1 MKTDTEV
8 QIMLRE
14 RRKGKTQEQAA
25 ARAGMHPN
33 TARKYEQRGALPSQ
47 LQEPRTYRTRPN
59 PFAVDWPWVQAQLE
73 RDHALQAD
81 TLFAALCRAHPDRY
95 QPGQIRTLQRHIALW
110 RAQHGPDQEVMFAQ
124 IHHPGRRA
132 ESDFTHMTDLA
143 ITLAAQP
150 FPHLVYHLVL
160 TYSNQEAI
168 QICFSE
174 RFESLA
180 EGVEVCLW
188 QLGGVPEEH
197 RTDNLSAAVH
207 QLDSD
212 GRKDFTARYTGLMA
226 HYGMRPTTNQAGV
239 AHENGD
245 VEQAHARFKRAVD
258 QALLRRLAVFADGW
272 TVAAAEAIC
281 ADLLSTSQTAL
292 NVLDGLAALLDASLI
307 VEATN
312 GAGEPR
318 CTMLETIRE
327 YAQAQLV
334 AHGELAHAQA
344 LHARWIAALADGAKQ
359 ALTGAEGALWTARLT
374 AEHGNLHAAL
384 RWAINQGDP
393 GTALRIGRGVWRF
406 WWRCGFAREGLEW
419 LTLALTSDHAADA
432 QVRAEALR
440 AAGVLAWAIAD
451 NPQAHR
457 WLAQGLKLAQGLP
470 DRQPEA
476 AIYSILGIVARS
488 EGAFA
493 QACIAFELARTISAA
508 LADPYA
514 TRFAIMGLAEID
526 MRLGKL
532 NEAAERYATC
542 IALNS
547 AAGDADCAQTLE
559 ALAVSL
565 ARAGDHGGRC
575 SW

>member
-47 LQEPRTYRTRPN
+47 LSEPRTYRTRPN
-59 PFAVDWPWVQAQLE
+59 PFAVDWPWVQVQLE

-258 QALLRRLAVFADGW
+258 QALRLRGSREFPSRDAYLRFLHTLVRQRNQTRQTRWAEERLA
-272 TVAAAEAIC
+272 
-281 ADLLSTSQTAL
+281 LRPLP
-292 NVLDGLAALLDASLI
+292 
-307 VEATN
+307 AT
-312 GAGEPR
+312 PLHP
-318 CTMLETIRE
+318 CRE
-327 YAQAQLV
+327 L
-334 AHGELAHAQA
+334 
-344 LHARWIAALADGAKQ
+344 
-359 ALTGAEGALWTARLT
+359 RLT
-374 AEHGNLHAAL
+374 VTSSSTITVL
-384 RWAINQGDP
+384 RNTYSVPSRLI
-393 GTALRIGRGVWRF
+393 GTL
-406 WWRCGFAREGLEW
+406 
-419 LTLALTSDHAADA
+419 LTVR
-432 QVRAEALR
+432 VRAD
-440 AAGVLAWAIAD
+440 VLELYVGTTRVVTLDRLHGRQQQCI
-451 NPQAHR
+451 NYRHR
-457 WLAQGLKLAQGLP
+457 ISSLVRKP
-470 DRQPEA
+470 
-476 AIYSILGIVARS
+476 
-488 EGAFA
+488 GAFA
-493 QACIAFELARTISAA
+493 NFRYRDA
-508 LADPYA
+508 LFPSLTFRRAYDRLVAQQPSRADK
-514 TRFAIMGLAEID
+514 E
-526 MRLGKL
+526 
-532 NEAAERYATC
+532 
-542 IALNS
+542 
-547 AAGDADCAQTLE
+547 
-559 ALAVSL
+559 
-565 ARAGDHGGRC
+565 
-575 SW
+575 

>member
-1 MKTDTEV
+1 M
-8 QIMLRE
+8 
-14 RRKGKTQEQAA
+14 
-25 ARAGMHPN
+25 
-33 TARKYEQRGALPSQ
+33 
-47 LQEPRTYRTRPN
+47 
-59 PFAVDWPWVQAQLE
+59 
-73 RDHALQAD
+73 
-81 TLFAALCRAHPDRY
+81 
-95 QPGQIRTLQRHIALW
+95 
-110 RAQHGPDQEVMFAQ
+110 
-124 IHHPGRRA
+124 
-132 ESDFTHMTDLA
+132 
-143 ITLAAQP
+143 
-150 FPHLVYHLVL
+150 
-160 TYSNQEAI
+160 
-168 QICFSE
+168 
-174 RFESLA
+174 
-180 EGVEVCLW
+180 EVCLW

>member
-47 LQEPRTYRTRPN
+47 LSEPRTYRTRPN
-59 PFAVDWPWVQAQLE
+59 PFAVDWPWVQVQLE

-258 QALLRRLAVFADGW
+258 QALRLRGSREFPSRDAYLRFLHTLVRQRNQTRQTRWAEERLA
-272 TVAAAEAIC
+272 
-281 ADLLSTSQTAL
+281 LRPLP
-292 NVLDGLAALLDASLI
+292 
-307 VEATN
+307 AT
-312 GAGEPR
+312 PLHP
-318 CTMLETIRE
+318 CRE
-327 YAQAQLV
+327 L
-334 AHGELAHAQA
+334 
-344 LHARWIAALADGAKQ
+344 
-359 ALTGAEGALWTARLT
+359 RLT
-374 AEHGNLHAAL
+374 VTSSSTITVL
-384 RWAINQGDP
+384 RNPYSVPSRLI
-393 GTALRIGRGVWRF
+393 GTL
-406 WWRCGFAREGLEW
+406 
-419 LTLALTSDHAADA
+419 LTVR
-432 QVRAEALR
+432 VRAD
-440 AAGVLAWAIAD
+440 VLELYVGTT
-451 NPQAHR
+451 R
-457 WLAQGLKLAQGLP
+457 VVTL
-470 DRQPEA
+470 DRLHGRQQQCINYRQRISSLVRKP
-476 AIYSILGIVARS
+476 
-488 EGAFA
+488 GAFA
-493 QACIAFELARTISAA
+493 NFRYRDA
-508 LADPYA
+508 LFPSLTFRRAYDRLVAQQPSRADK
-514 TRFAIMGLAEID
+514 E
-526 MRLGKL
+526 
-532 NEAAERYATC
+532 
-542 IALNS
+542 
-547 AAGDADCAQTLE
+547 
-559 ALAVSL
+559 
-565 ARAGDHGGRC
+565 
-575 SW
+575 